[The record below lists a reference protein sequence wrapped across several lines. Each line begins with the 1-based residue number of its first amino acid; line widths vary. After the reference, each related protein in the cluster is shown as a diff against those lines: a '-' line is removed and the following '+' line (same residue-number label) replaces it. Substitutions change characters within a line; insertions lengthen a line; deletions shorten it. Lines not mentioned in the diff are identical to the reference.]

1 MRQSPRRAS
10 LPHRRR
16 RQVAPPAVE
25 VLERREVLSLIFDF
39 GHDADHHHEEDMI
52 GPPSAELKS
61 ADARPVGGSSGPQ
74 IRLELVALH
83 EFGHSLGLDHND
95 KDGPSIMNS
104 YYNPNYDLNS
114 FPQDPA
120 IDTLINLFA
129 NVNTSPWND
138 VSDNDNGATDGDVDL
153 TYSFIPNGVAT
164 DSRRNTTNTFAT
176 FDRIFGAGN
185 WQHIFGDAL
194 NLWASASNG
203 KLSFSS
209 HADYGRPFNYRG
221 AAQNDPRAGDIRIGS
236 HYFDGPGRVLS
247 HAYFPPPNGSTAAG
261 NAHFDS
267 SENWTYGLSAPAA
280 VVSAASGSLAPIA
293 RKTLGQKLSPP
304 SRNLLLSPE
313 ASALRE
319 VDSVAANL
327 VLGTLDLLDETES
340 LVKPG
345 ARKRAAPTSAVKFI

>member
-1 MRQSPRRAS
+1 
-10 LPHRRR
+10 
-16 RQVAPPAVE
+16 
-25 VLERREVLSLIFDF
+25 
-39 GHDADHHHEEDMI
+39 
-52 GPPSAELKS
+52 
-61 ADARPVGGSSGPQ
+61 
-74 IRLELVALH
+74 
-83 EFGHSLGLDHND
+83 
-95 KDGPSIMNS
+95 MNS

-209 HADYGRPFNYRG
+209 HADYRRPFNYRVPPRMTRG
-221 AAQNDPRAGDIRIGS
+221 PATSASAATT
-236 HYFDGPGRVLS
+236 
-247 HAYFPPPNGSTAAG
+247 STAPAG
-261 NAHFDS
+261 S
-267 SENWTYGLSAPAA
+267 CPT
-280 VVSAASGSLAPIA
+280 
-293 RKTLGQKLSPP
+293 
-304 SRNLLLSPE
+304 
-313 ASALRE
+313 
-319 VDSVAANL
+319 
-327 VLGTLDLLDETES
+327 
-340 LVKPG
+340 
-345 ARKRAAPTSAVKFI
+345 PTSPRPTGAPQPATCTSTVPRTGPTA